1 MLAVFAAYLA
11 GHLALYV
18 TILRYQAAFQRERT
32 VLLYHAL
39 PGLLVVATAVGALI
53 VSFDL
58 DTLARIALVV
68 GLHGIYSLSFL
79 ELWTLTQIGFSLAI
93 LAAHQEAERT
103 GKAPDWSG
111 LERTGA
117 GKKAGRILELQRAG
131 LVAEAGGIYHL
142 SGRGRLVAG
151 ALAGLARLTN
161 LNRLG

>member
-11 GHLALYV
+11 GHFALYV
-18 TILRYQAAFQRERT
+18 VVLRYRPAFQRERT
-32 VLLYHAL
+32 IFLYHAL
-39 PGLLVVATAVGALI
+39 PGLVVVLAGLGALI
-53 VSFDL
+53 VSSDL
-58 DTLARIALVV
+58 DTFARVALAA

-103 GKAPDWSG
+103 GEEPDWSE

-117 GKKAGRILELQRAG
+117 GKKAGRIHELQRVG
-131 LVAEAGGIYHL
+131 LVAENGDVYRL

-151 ALAGLARLTN
+151 VLAGLARLTN